1 MEWFDGLGELDWV
14 AVAVATVASYVL
26 GFAWYSW
33 SLFGKSWAAA
43 LGMTKEQADDTE
55 GMGAAFVVSLVAG
68 VAKVI
73 VLALLMAATDTT
85 GFGEGLLFGAIVGLA
100 LIASSIAYHNG
111 FSRMSPTLTLID
123 SAHDVVEAAMVGAVI
138 GLMA

>member
-1 MEWFDGLGELDWV
+1 MEWFDELGDLDWV

-33 SLFGKSWAAA
+33 SLLGKTWAGA

-55 GMGAAFVVSLVAG
+55 GLGAAFVVSLVAG

-73 VLALLMAATDTT
+73 VIGLLMAATGTT
-85 GFGEGLLFGAIVGLA
+85 GFGAGLLFGVIVGIA
-100 LIASSIAYHNG
+100 LIASSISYHNG
-111 FSRMSPTLTLID
+111 FARVSSTVTLID
-123 SAHDVVEAAMVGAVI
+123 TGHDLVEAAMIGAII

>member
-33 SLFGKSWAAA
+33 SLFGKSWAGA

-73 VLALLMAATDTT
+73 VLGLLMAATDTT
-85 GFGEGLLFGAIVGLA
+85 GFGEGMLFGAIVGVA
-100 LIASSIAYHNG
+100 LIASSVAYHNG
-111 FSRMSPTLTLID
+111 FSRLPSTLTVID
-123 SAHDVVEAAMVGAVI
+123 SAHDIVEAAMIGAII
-138 GLMA
+138 GQIG

>member
-1 MEWFDGLGELDWV
+1 MEWIDELGELDWV

-33 SLFGKSWAAA
+33 SLFGKSWAGA

-55 GMGAAFVVSLVAG
+55 GLGAAFAMSLVAG

-85 GFGEGLLFGAIVGLA
+85 GFGDGLLFGAIVGLA
-100 LIASSIAYHNG
+100 LIASSVAYHNG
-111 FSRMSPTLTLID
+111 FSRMSPP
-123 SAHDVVEAAMVGAVI
+123 
-138 GLMA
+138 

>member
-1 MEWFDGLGELDWV
+1 MEWIDELGELDWV

-33 SLFGKSWAAA
+33 SWFGKSWAGA

-55 GMGAAFVVSLVAG
+55 GVGAAFLISLVAG
-68 VAKVI
+68 LAKVVVI
-73 VLALLMAATDTT
+73 ALLMAATGTT

-100 LIASSIAYHNG
+100 LIASSVAYHNG

-123 SAHDVVEAAMVGAVI
+123 TGHDLVEAAMIGAVI
-138 GLMA
+138 GLVA

>member
-14 AVAVATVASYVL
+14 AVAVATIASYVL

-33 SLFGKSWAAA
+33 SLFGKPWAGA

-111 FSRMSPTLTLID
+111 FSRMAPTLTLID
-123 SAHDVVEAAMVGAVI
+123 SAHDVVEAAMVGAII